1 MAEKNLKHL
10 VPQFLTERERTK
22 KLALACALMS
32 QVFPNSDPANWGA
45 VDGFLP
51 CNTNIPM
58 QLCALDALMQAVVI
72 WVSGLGSDA
81 LTALGFVSPLFVGL
95 VVLLAC
101 QKQMNKQGS
110 MSIKNVKDEIYE
122 VFSMTG
128 FLDIL
133 NIQK

>member
-1 MAEKNLKHL
+1 MEVIKNLEGETLKVKL
-10 VPQFLTERERTK
+10 VGRLDTTTAPTLEGE
-22 KLALACALMS
+22 LASDLANAKTLE
-32 QVFPNSDPANWGA
+32 FDFAE
-45 VDGFLP
+45 
-51 CNTNIPM
+51 
-58 QLCALDALMQAVVI
+58 LDY
-72 WVSGLGSDA
+72 VSSAGLR
-81 LTALGFVSPLFVGL
+81 
-95 VVLLAC
+95 VLLAC